1 MPMNLPPT
9 TKDLRDSIRI
19 RPAYDPDKR
28 EEIAV
33 INLIRFPESSM
44 SYAKAIGLEPDHFKI
59 RILRDAYTL
68 ITHRLENGK
77 SIAPADM
84 YCEDQSLLDPFAGY
98 HDGLTHYCLWVLN
111 PNHDGLFKRAAD
123 EIKFHAINKKGGSLQ
138 NLISR

>member
-1 MPMNLPPT
+1 MNLPPT
-9 TKDLRDSIRI
+9 NKDLRDSIRI
-19 RPAYDPDKR
+19 RPDYDPDKR

-44 SYAKAIGLEPDHFKI
+44 SYANAIGLEPDHFEI

-68 ITHRLENGK
+68 ITDRLETKK

-84 YCEDQSLLDPFAGY
+84 YCEDRSLLKPFAGY

-111 PNHDGLFKRAAD
+111 PDHDGLFKRAAD
-123 EIKFHAINKKGGSLQ
+123 EIKFHAISRGGNSIT

>member
-9 TKDLRDSIRI
+9 IKDLRDSIRI

-44 SYAKAIGLEPDHFKI
+44 SYAKAIGLEPDHFQI
-59 RILRDAYTL
+59 RIMRDAY
-68 ITHRLENGK
+68 R
-77 SIAPADM
+77 SISECLGDGQPIEAV
-84 YCEDQSLLDPFAGY
+84 SLYSQNPDFFGPFQGY
-98 HDGLTHYCLWVLN
+98 LDGLTTYCLWSLN
-111 PNHDGLFKRAAD
+111 PDHDGLFKRAAD
-123 EIKFHAINKKGGSLQ
+123 EIKFHAINKDGGSLQ

>member
-1 MPMNLPPT
+1 MNLPPT

-19 RPAYDPDKR
+19 RPKYDPDKR
-28 EEIAV
+28 EEIAI

-44 SYAKAIGLEPDHFKI
+44 SYAKAIGLQPDHFQI
-59 RILRDAYTL
+59 RILRDAFAL
-68 ITHRLENGK
+68 ITDRLENGK

-84 YCEDQSLLDPFAGY
+84 CHEDSSMLDPFAGY
-98 HDGLTHYCLWVLN
+98 HDGLTAYCLWVTN

-123 EIKFHAINKKGGSLQ
+123 EIKFHTIANEGSSIQ